1 MDKCPKCKGDM
12 KLGLCLTC
20 SSEATPEEKPV
31 KKSKTEKSDD

>member
-20 SSEATPEEKPV
+20 AADGATAEKPI